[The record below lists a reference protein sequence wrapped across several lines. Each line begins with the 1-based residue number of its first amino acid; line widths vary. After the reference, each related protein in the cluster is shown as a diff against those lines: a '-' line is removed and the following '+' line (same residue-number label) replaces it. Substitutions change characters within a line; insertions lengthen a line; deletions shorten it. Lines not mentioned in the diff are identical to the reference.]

1 MNIENIKK
9 QLVIVGV
16 VVLILGVI
24 LISANP
30 FVTIGPG
37 ERGILTNFGEVE
49 EEVLGE
55 GLHFILPVKQKV
67 QKMDVKVQKSETPVR
82 ASSRDL
88 QTVSSTVALN
98 YHVVPEEA
106 SIIYQRVGLSFKM
119 RVIDPAVQE
128 VVKSISAQYTA
139 EELITK
145 RSEVSEAMQ
154 IKLSERLLKN
164 HIQVDDF
171 SIVDFNFSSGY
182 QEEIEAK
189 QVAEQRVKKAKLELD
204 RIKIEKEQKIAKAE
218 AEAEALK
225 LQKKEITG
233 ELLRLREIEA
243 SMRAIEKWD
252 GKLPNVT
259 GEVIP
264 FINMSADSAGGGRL
278 MRRSKGMN

>member
-9 QLVIVGV
+9 QLVILGV

-264 FINMSADSAGGGRL
+264 FIDMSSGAGGRGL
-278 MRRSKGMN
+278 MRRQKGVN